1 MVIHWDFVPL
11 CCRVEKTRGKR
22 MILLWMSFR
31 LSEPREAYE
40 RFFRAGANRYLLR
53 HETYNAAHYC
63 QLHPAEMSR
72 DNRLRCLHDLKD
84 IGYQT
89 GTGIMVGSPGQTVDD
104 IVADLPFIRELAPQM
119 IGIGPFIPHHA
130 TPFALEKAGSVELT
144 LRLLSILRLMH
155 PRALIPATTALATLS
170 PEGRNRGIL
179 AGANVVMPN
188 LSPLSVRQKYEL
200 YNDKAALGA
209 ESAEGLQALQKE
221 LDRIGYRIDYGRG
234 DYV

>member
-1 MVIHWDFVPL
+1 
-11 CCRVEKTRGKR
+11 
-22 MILLWMSFR
+22 
-31 LSEPREAYE
+31 
-40 RFFRAGANRYLLR
+40 
-53 HETYNAAHYC
+53 
-63 QLHPAEMSR
+63 
-72 DNRLRCLHDLKD
+72 
-84 IGYQT
+84 
-89 GTGIMVGSPGQTVDD
+89 
-104 IVADLPFIRELAPQM
+104 M

-221 LDRIGYRIDYGRG
+221 LDRIGYCIDYGRG